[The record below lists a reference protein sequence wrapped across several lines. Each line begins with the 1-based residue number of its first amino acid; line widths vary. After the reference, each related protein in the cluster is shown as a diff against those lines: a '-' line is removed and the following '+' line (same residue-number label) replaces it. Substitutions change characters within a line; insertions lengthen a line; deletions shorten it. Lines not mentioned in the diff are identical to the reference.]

1 MQWGS
6 VEEFTVGES
15 YDLLKN
21 IYFYLF
27 LCVYLVVLGLSCSS
41 RDLYS
46 LLRHAESL
54 VGMNEIEFPDQGSQ
68 SAEF

>member
-27 LCVYLVVLGLSCSS
+27 LYIYLVVLGLSCSS

-46 LLRHAESL
+46 
-54 VGMNEIEFPDQGSQ
+54 
-68 SAEF
+68 